1 MATSKIDSK
10 ESPKATTQV
19 KIHDLFCKIDDNTT
33 AMEIEGVGCIVK
45 NGEALVFVPM
55 AVINKTSEGNVLAS
69 KRNKI

>member
-1 MATSKIDSK
+1 MATSKKDSI
-10 ESPKATTQV
+10 ESPAT
-19 KIHDLFCKIDDNTT
+19 KKPYDLFLKIDDNTT

-55 AVINKTSEGNVLAS
+55 AVINKTSEGNALAS

>member
-1 MATSKIDSK
+1 MATSKKDSVI
-10 ESPKATTQV
+10 ESPATKKV
-19 KIHDLFCKIDDNTT
+19 CNLFCKIDDNTY

-55 AVINKTSEGNVLAS
+55 VVINKTSEGNTLAS

>member
-1 MATSKIDSK
+1 MATSKKDLM
-10 ESPKATTQV
+10 ESPAT
-19 KIHDLFCKIDDNTT
+19 KKWCDLFLKIDDNTT

-55 AVINKTSEGNVLAS
+55 AVINKSVDGNTLAS